1 MQIIYAMPR
10 ERIPDSA
17 IRKPRPPRQA
27 RPAPV
32 VIPPAAPAI
41 SLAETFEIYRRRAQE
56 AIK

>member
-1 MQIIYAMPR
+1 MQLIFSMPP

-32 VIPPAAPAI
+32 VIPPAAPIAL
-41 SLAETFEIYRRRAQE
+41 SAPEIYARRRKESAQ
-56 AIK
+56 